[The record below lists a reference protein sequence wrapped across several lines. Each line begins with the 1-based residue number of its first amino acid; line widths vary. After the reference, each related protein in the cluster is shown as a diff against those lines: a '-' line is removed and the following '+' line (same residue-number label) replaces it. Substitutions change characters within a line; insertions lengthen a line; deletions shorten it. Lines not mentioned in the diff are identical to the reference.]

1 MLSAS
6 AMEVLFAMMA
16 LLIVSLAALPAWP
29 YSLKWGYY
37 PTTVCG
43 LVVFVMAA
51 LVLIGRL

>member
-37 PTTVCG
+37 PTSVCG